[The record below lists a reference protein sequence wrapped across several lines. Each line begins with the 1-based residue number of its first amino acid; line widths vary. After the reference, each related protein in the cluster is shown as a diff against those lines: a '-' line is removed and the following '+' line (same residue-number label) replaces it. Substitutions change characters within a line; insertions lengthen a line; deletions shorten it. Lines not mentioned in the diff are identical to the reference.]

1 MNRRKP
7 GLVGGPEAGFG
18 FAVRDKAPTYST
30 GTRLAGSRADIL
42 ADSRADLRADSR
54 ADILADSLTQPTRRC
69 AVFTGGDSCCFR
81 CGCSASA
88 PACGSS
94 GCRARPCVFRGVR
107 EVAATM
113 GGHCKCP
120 HCVGLFNSAEVGRVG
135 RPGARAG
142 QDGSGAGGGRHPR
155 LIEDLKAFLDER
167 EQPGIRQVI
176 LELGHAPTH
185 QERPHPP
192 QWPYADVGHAMI
204 SEDDRDD
211 DGAGPGLHG
220 DAYGAATS
228 LLLEAAV
235 HDSAT
240 SAAPAT
246 SQTSLTPRKAD
257 PGPSSND
264 GQARKGS
271 CSDSNG
277 SKCSVHCTSQPRSME
292 DKCLEC
298 CIYTGVQC
306 CRCTIM

>member
-54 ADILADSLTQPTRRC
+54 ADILADSLTQPTR
-69 AVFTGGDSCCFR
+69 
-81 CGCSASA
+81 
-88 PACGSS
+88 
-94 GCRARPCVFRGVR
+94 
-107 EVAATM
+107 
-113 GGHCKCP
+113 
-120 HCVGLFNSAEVGRVG
+120 SAEVGRVG